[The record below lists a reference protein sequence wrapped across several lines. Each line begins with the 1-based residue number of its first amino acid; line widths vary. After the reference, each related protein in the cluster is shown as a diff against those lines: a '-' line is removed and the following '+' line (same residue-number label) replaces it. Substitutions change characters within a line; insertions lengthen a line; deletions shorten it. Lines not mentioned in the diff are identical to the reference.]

1 MAIFH
6 GARLLL
12 GLHGGF
18 QPCALLIGE
27 PFGFC
32 RAVDEVKQHHDAE
45 QQRRNRLQHE
55 HPLPT
60 GKAEQA
66 VHLQQSGGDG
76 RTQRGGERRGS
87 HKDGGDLRTFR
98 RREPVAEIEDDAGEE
113 TGFRHA
119 KRFKVGLK
127 DERRTLCIGAIDSA
141 ARGLVPALLNLF
153 VPLHP
158 HCDIHIIED
167 KTINLIPKLKS
178 GWLDMIFIREPQSI
192 DASLAVRF
200 ITRESCVL
208 AVPIQHAL
216 ADRER
221 VAVADF
227 QHEAMII
234 PDRRTR
240 PHSHDLTMSL
250 FKLAGFTPHIAQFAE
265 EKQTILSLVAAGLGL
280 AVVPASY
287 RTMNSDSV
295 SYIALDLPEE
305 IKGLPLSIAWQK
317 GNEDR
322 FLREMLRLLHEHQRE
337 LTEKL

>member
-1 MAIFH
+1 MDINQLRCFVSVGKELHFGRAAQKMEMMPASLSRFI
-6 GARLLL
+6 RLLEEDL
-12 GLHGGF
+12 GVRLLNRSTRNVSLTAEG
-18 QPCALLIGE
+18 AL
-27 PFGFC
+27 FF
-32 RAVDEVKQHHDAE
+32 
-45 QQRRNRLQHE
+45 
-55 HPLPT
+55 
-60 GKAEQA
+60 
-66 VHLQQSGGDG
+66 
-76 RTQRGGERRGS
+76 
-87 HKDGGDLRTFR
+87 
-98 RREPVAEIEDDAGEE
+98 DDASKLIDQ
-113 TGFRHA
+113 FDALA

-127 DERRTLCIGAIDSA
+127 DERRTLRIGAIDSA

-158 HCDIHIIED
+158 HSDIHIIED

-208 AVPIQHAL
+208 AVPIQHVL

-295 SYIALDLPEE
+295 SYIALDLPEQ
-305 IKGLPLSIAWQK
+305 IKRLPLSIAWQK

>member
-1 MAIFH
+1 MDINQLRCFVAVGKELHFGRAAQRMEMMPASLSRFIRLLEEDLGVRLLNRSTRNVSLTAEGAIFFDE
-6 GARLLL
+6 ASKLIDQ
-12 GLHGGF
+12 F
-18 QPCALLIGE
+18 DAL
-27 PFGFC
+27 
-32 RAVDEVKQHHDAE
+32 AQ
-45 QQRRNRLQHE
+45 
-55 HPLPT
+55 
-60 GKAEQA
+60 
-66 VHLQQSGGDG
+66 
-76 RTQRGGERRGS
+76 
-87 HKDGGDLRTFR
+87 
-98 RREPVAEIEDDAGEE
+98 
-113 TGFRHA
+113 
-119 KRFKVGLK
+119 RFKVGLK
-127 DERRTLCIGAIDSA
+127 DERRTLRIGAIDSA

-158 HCDIHIIED
+158 HSDIHIIED

-216 ADRER
+216 AQRER
-221 VAVADF
+221 VAVVDF

-250 FKLAGFTPHIAQFAE
+250 FKLAGLTPHIAQFAE
-265 EKQTILSLVAAGLGL
+265 EKQTILSLVSAGLGL

-295 SYIALDLPEE
+295 RYIALDLPEQ

-317 GNEDR
+317 GNEDA
-322 FLREMLRLLHEHQRE
+322 FLLEMLRLLHENECE

>member
-1 MAIFH
+1 VDINQLRCFVAVGKELHFGRAAQKMEMMPASLSRFI
-6 GARLLL
+6 RLLEEDL
-12 GLHGGF
+12 GVRLLNRSTRNVSLTAEG
-18 QPCALLIGE
+18 AL
-27 PFGFC
+27 FF
-32 RAVDEVKQHHDAE
+32 
-45 QQRRNRLQHE
+45 
-55 HPLPT
+55 
-60 GKAEQA
+60 
-66 VHLQQSGGDG
+66 
-76 RTQRGGERRGS
+76 
-87 HKDGGDLRTFR
+87 
-98 RREPVAEIEDDAGEE
+98 DDASKLIDQ
-113 TGFRHA
+113 FDALA

-127 DERRTLCIGAIDSA
+127 DERRTLRIGAIDSA

-158 HCDIHIIED
+158 HSDIHIIED
-167 KTINLIPKLKS
+167 KTINLMPKLKS

-208 AVPIQHAL
+208 AVPIQHVL

-295 SYIALDLPEE
+295 SYIALDLPEQ

-317 GNEDR
+317 GNEDS
-322 FLREMLRLLHEHQRE
+322 FLLDMLRLLREHHGE
-337 LTEKL
+337 LTENL

>member
-1 MAIFH
+1 MDINQLRCFVAVGKELHFGRAAQKMEMMPASLSRFI
-6 GARLLL
+6 RLLEEDL
-12 GLHGGF
+12 GVRLLNRSTRNVSLTAEG
-18 QPCALLIGE
+18 AL
-27 PFGFC
+27 FF
-32 RAVDEVKQHHDAE
+32 
-45 QQRRNRLQHE
+45 
-55 HPLPT
+55 
-60 GKAEQA
+60 
-66 VHLQQSGGDG
+66 
-76 RTQRGGERRGS
+76 
-87 HKDGGDLRTFR
+87 
-98 RREPVAEIEDDAGEE
+98 DDASKLIDQ
-113 TGFRHA
+113 FDALA

-127 DERRTLCIGAIDSA
+127 DERRTLRIGAIDSA

-158 HCDIHIIED
+158 HSDIHIIED
-167 KTINLIPKLKS
+167 KTINLMPKLKS

-192 DASLAVRF
+192 DATLAVRF

-216 ADRER
+216 AQRER

-265 EKQTILSLVAAGLGL
+265 EKQTILSLVSAGLGL

-322 FLREMLRLLHEHQRE
+322 FLLDMLRLLHEHQRE
-337 LTEKL
+337 LTAKL

>member
-1 MAIFH
+1 MDINQLRCFVSVGKELHFGRAAQKMEMMPASLSRFI
-6 GARLLL
+6 RLLEEDL
-12 GLHGGF
+12 GVRLLNRSTRNVSLTAEG
-18 QPCALLIGE
+18 AL
-27 PFGFC
+27 FF
-32 RAVDEVKQHHDAE
+32 
-45 QQRRNRLQHE
+45 
-55 HPLPT
+55 
-60 GKAEQA
+60 
-66 VHLQQSGGDG
+66 
-76 RTQRGGERRGS
+76 
-87 HKDGGDLRTFR
+87 
-98 RREPVAEIEDDAGEE
+98 DDASKLIDQ
-113 TGFRHA
+113 FDALA

-127 DERRTLCIGAIDSA
+127 DERRTLRIGAIDSA

-158 HCDIHIIED
+158 HSDIHIIED

-216 ADRER
+216 AARER

-295 SYIALDLPEE
+295 SYIALDLPEQ

-337 LTEKL
+337 LTDKL

>member
-1 MAIFH
+1 VDINQLRCFVSV
-6 GARLLL
+6 GKE
-12 GLHGGF
+12 LH
-18 QPCALLIGE
+18 
-27 PFGFC
+27 FC
-32 RAVDEVKQHHDAE
+32 RAAQKMEMMPASLSRFIRLLEEDLGVRLLNRSTRNVSLTAE
-45 QQRRNRLQHE
+45 GAL
-55 HPLPT
+55 
-60 GKAEQA
+60 
-66 VHLQQSGGDG
+66 
-76 RTQRGGERRGS
+76 
-87 HKDGGDLRTFR
+87 FF
-98 RREPVAEIEDDAGEE
+98 DDASKLIDQ
-113 TGFRHA
+113 FDALA

-127 DERRTLCIGAIDSA
+127 DERRTLRIGAIDSA

-158 HCDIHIIED
+158 HSDIHIIED

-208 AVPIQHAL
+208 AVPIQHVL

-295 SYIALDLPEE
+295 SYIALDLPEQ
-305 IKGLPLSIAWQK
+305 IKGLPLSIAWQN

>member
-1 MAIFH
+1 VDINQLRCFIAVGKELHFGRAAQKMEMMPASLSRFI
-6 GARLLL
+6 RLLEEDL
-12 GLHGGF
+12 GVRLLNRSTRNVSLTAEG
-18 QPCALLIGE
+18 AL
-27 PFGFC
+27 FF
-32 RAVDEVKQHHDAE
+32 
-45 QQRRNRLQHE
+45 
-55 HPLPT
+55 
-60 GKAEQA
+60 
-66 VHLQQSGGDG
+66 
-76 RTQRGGERRGS
+76 
-87 HKDGGDLRTFR
+87 
-98 RREPVAEIEDDAGEE
+98 DDASKLIDQ
-113 TGFRHA
+113 FDALA

-127 DERRTLCIGAIDSA
+127 DERRTLRIGAIDSA

-158 HCDIHIIED
+158 HSDIHIIED

-216 ADRER
+216 AARER

-295 SYIALDLPEE
+295 SYIALDLPEQ

-317 GNEDR
+317 GNEDS
-322 FLREMLRLLHEHQRE
+322 FLLDMLRLLREHHGE
-337 LTEKL
+337 LTENL

>member
-1 MAIFH
+1 MDINQLRCFVSVGKELHFGRAAQKMEMMPASLSRFI
-6 GARLLL
+6 RLLEEDL
-12 GLHGGF
+12 GVRLLNRSTRNVSLTAEG
-18 QPCALLIGE
+18 AL
-27 PFGFC
+27 FF
-32 RAVDEVKQHHDAE
+32 
-45 QQRRNRLQHE
+45 
-55 HPLPT
+55 
-60 GKAEQA
+60 
-66 VHLQQSGGDG
+66 
-76 RTQRGGERRGS
+76 
-87 HKDGGDLRTFR
+87 
-98 RREPVAEIEDDAGEE
+98 DDASKLIDQ
-113 TGFRHA
+113 FDALA

-127 DERRTLCIGAIDSA
+127 DERRTLRIGAIDSA

-158 HCDIHIIED
+158 HSDIHIIED

-295 SYIALDLPEE
+295 SYIALDLPEQ

>member
-1 MAIFH
+1 MDINQLRCFVSVGKELHFGRAAQKMEMMPASLSRFI
-6 GARLLL
+6 RLLEEDL
-12 GLHGGF
+12 GVRLLNRSTRNVSLTAEG
-18 QPCALLIGE
+18 AL
-27 PFGFC
+27 FF
-32 RAVDEVKQHHDAE
+32 
-45 QQRRNRLQHE
+45 
-55 HPLPT
+55 
-60 GKAEQA
+60 
-66 VHLQQSGGDG
+66 
-76 RTQRGGERRGS
+76 
-87 HKDGGDLRTFR
+87 
-98 RREPVAEIEDDAGEE
+98 DDASKLIDQ
-113 TGFRHA
+113 FDALA

-127 DERRTLCIGAIDSA
+127 DERRTLRIGAIDSA

-158 HCDIHIIED
+158 HSDIHIIED

-208 AVPIQHAL
+208 AVPIQHVL

-250 FKLAGFTPHIAQFAE
+250 FKMAGFTPHIAQFAE

-295 SYIALDLPEE
+295 SYIALDLPEQ

-337 LTEKL
+337 LTDKL

>member
-1 MAIFH
+1 MDINQLRCFVAVGKELHFGRAAQKMEMMPASLSRFI
-6 GARLLL
+6 RLLEEDL
-12 GLHGGF
+12 GVRLLNRSTRNVSLTAEG
-18 QPCALLIGE
+18 AL
-27 PFGFC
+27 FF
-32 RAVDEVKQHHDAE
+32 
-45 QQRRNRLQHE
+45 
-55 HPLPT
+55 
-60 GKAEQA
+60 
-66 VHLQQSGGDG
+66 
-76 RTQRGGERRGS
+76 
-87 HKDGGDLRTFR
+87 
-98 RREPVAEIEDDAGEE
+98 DDASKLIDQ
-113 TGFRHA
+113 FDALA

-127 DERRTLCIGAIDSA
+127 DERRTLRIGAIDSA

-158 HCDIHIIED
+158 HSDIHIIED

-208 AVPIQHAL
+208 AVPIQHVL
-216 ADRER
+216 AQRER

-265 EKQTILSLVAAGLGL
+265 EKQTILSLVSAGLGL

-317 GNEDR
+317 GNEDS
-322 FLREMLRLLHEHQRE
+322 FLLDMLGLLHEHQRE
-337 LTEKL
+337 LTAKL

>member
-1 MAIFH
+1 MDINQLRCFVSVGKELHFGRAAQKMEMMPASLSRFI
-6 GARLLL
+6 RLLEEDL
-12 GLHGGF
+12 GVRLLNRSTRNVSLTAEG
-18 QPCALLIGE
+18 AL
-27 PFGFC
+27 FF
-32 RAVDEVKQHHDAE
+32 
-45 QQRRNRLQHE
+45 
-55 HPLPT
+55 
-60 GKAEQA
+60 
-66 VHLQQSGGDG
+66 
-76 RTQRGGERRGS
+76 
-87 HKDGGDLRTFR
+87 
-98 RREPVAEIEDDAGEE
+98 DDASKLIDQ
-113 TGFRHA
+113 FDALA

-127 DERRTLCIGAIDSA
+127 DERRTLRIGAIDSA

-158 HCDIHIIED
+158 HSDIHIIED

-208 AVPIQHAL
+208 AVPIQHVL

-295 SYIALDLPEE
+295 SYIALDLPEQ

-337 LTEKL
+337 LTDKL

>member
-1 MAIFH
+1 MDINQLRCFVAVGKELHFGRAAQRMEMMPASLSRFIRLLEEDLGVRLLNRSTRNVSLTAEGAIFFYE
-6 GARLLL
+6 ASKLIDQ
-12 GLHGGF
+12 F
-18 QPCALLIGE
+18 DAL
-27 PFGFC
+27 
-32 RAVDEVKQHHDAE
+32 AQ
-45 QQRRNRLQHE
+45 
-55 HPLPT
+55 
-60 GKAEQA
+60 
-66 VHLQQSGGDG
+66 
-76 RTQRGGERRGS
+76 
-87 HKDGGDLRTFR
+87 
-98 RREPVAEIEDDAGEE
+98 
-113 TGFRHA
+113 
-119 KRFKVGLK
+119 RFKVGLK
-127 DERRTLCIGAIDSA
+127 DERRTLRIGAIDSA

-158 HCDIHIIED
+158 HSDIHIIED

-216 ADRER
+216 AQREQ

-227 QHEAMII
+227 QQEAMII
-234 PDRRTR
+234 PDRRMR
-240 PHSHDLTMSL
+240 PHSHDLTMNL
-250 FKLAGFTPHIAQFAE
+250 FKLAGLTPHIAQFAE
-265 EKQTILSLVAAGLGL
+265 EKQTILSLVSAGLGL

-295 SYIALDLPEE
+295 RYIALDLPEQ

-317 GNEDR
+317 GNEDG
-322 FLREMLRLLHEHQRE
+322 FLLEMLRLLHENECE

>member
-1 MAIFH
+1 MDINQLRCFVSV
-6 GARLLL
+6 GKE
-12 GLHGGF
+12 LH
-18 QPCALLIGE
+18 
-27 PFGFC
+27 FC
-32 RAVDEVKQHHDAE
+32 RAAQKMEMMPASLSRFIRLLEEDLGVRLLNRSTRNVSLTAE
-45 QQRRNRLQHE
+45 GAL
-55 HPLPT
+55 
-60 GKAEQA
+60 
-66 VHLQQSGGDG
+66 
-76 RTQRGGERRGS
+76 
-87 HKDGGDLRTFR
+87 FF
-98 RREPVAEIEDDAGEE
+98 DDASKLIDQ
-113 TGFRHA
+113 FDALA

-127 DERRTLCIGAIDSA
+127 DERRTLRIGAIDSA

-158 HCDIHIIED
+158 HSDIHIIED

-208 AVPIQHAL
+208 AVPIQHVL

-295 SYIALDLPEE
+295 SYIALDLPEQ
-305 IKGLPLSIAWQK
+305 IKGLPLSIAWQN

-337 LTEKL
+337 LTDKL

>member
-1 MAIFH
+1 MDINQLRCFVAVGKELHFGRAAQKMEMMPASLSRFI
-6 GARLLL
+6 RLLEEDL
-12 GLHGGF
+12 GVRLLNRSTRNVSLTAEG
-18 QPCALLIGE
+18 AL
-27 PFGFC
+27 FF
-32 RAVDEVKQHHDAE
+32 
-45 QQRRNRLQHE
+45 
-55 HPLPT
+55 
-60 GKAEQA
+60 
-66 VHLQQSGGDG
+66 
-76 RTQRGGERRGS
+76 
-87 HKDGGDLRTFR
+87 
-98 RREPVAEIEDDAGEE
+98 DDASKLIDQ
-113 TGFRHA
+113 FDALA

-127 DERRTLCIGAIDSA
+127 DERRTLRIGAIDSA

-158 HCDIHIIED
+158 HSDIHIIED

-192 DASLAVRF
+192 DATLAVRF

-216 ADRER
+216 AQRER

-265 EKQTILSLVAAGLGL
+265 EKQTILSLVSAGLGL

-317 GNEDR
+317 GNEDS
-322 FLREMLRLLHEHQRE
+322 FLLDMLGLLHEHQRE
-337 LTEKL
+337 LTAKL

>member
-1 MAIFH
+1 MDINQLRCFIAVGKELHFGRAAQKMEMMPASLSRFI
-6 GARLLL
+6 RLLEEDL
-12 GLHGGF
+12 GVRLLNRSTRNVSLTAEG
-18 QPCALLIGE
+18 AL
-27 PFGFC
+27 FF
-32 RAVDEVKQHHDAE
+32 
-45 QQRRNRLQHE
+45 
-55 HPLPT
+55 
-60 GKAEQA
+60 
-66 VHLQQSGGDG
+66 
-76 RTQRGGERRGS
+76 
-87 HKDGGDLRTFR
+87 
-98 RREPVAEIEDDAGEE
+98 DDASKLIDQ
-113 TGFRHA
+113 FDALA

-127 DERRTLCIGAIDSA
+127 DERRTLRIGAIDSA

-158 HCDIHIIED
+158 HSDIHIIED

-208 AVPIQHAL
+208 AVPIQHVL

-295 SYIALDLPEE
+295 SYIALDLPEQ

-317 GNEDR
+317 GNEDS
-322 FLREMLRLLHEHQRE
+322 FLLDMLRLLREHHGE
-337 LTEKL
+337 LTENL

>member
-1 MAIFH
+1 MRCFVAVGKELHFGRAAQKMEMMPASLSRFI
-6 GARLLL
+6 RLLEEDL
-12 GLHGGF
+12 GVRLLNRSTRNVSLTAEG
-18 QPCALLIGE
+18 AL
-27 PFGFC
+27 FF
-32 RAVDEVKQHHDAE
+32 
-45 QQRRNRLQHE
+45 
-55 HPLPT
+55 
-60 GKAEQA
+60 
-66 VHLQQSGGDG
+66 
-76 RTQRGGERRGS
+76 
-87 HKDGGDLRTFR
+87 
-98 RREPVAEIEDDAGEE
+98 DDASKLIDQ
-113 TGFRHA
+113 FDALA

-127 DERRTLCIGAIDSA
+127 DERRTLRIGAIDSA

-158 HCDIHIIED
+158 HSDIHIIED

-208 AVPIQHAL
+208 AVPIQHVL

-227 QHEAMII
+227 QHEAIII

-295 SYIALDLPEE
+295 SYIALDLPEQ

-337 LTEKL
+337 LTDKL

>member
-1 MAIFH
+1 MDINQLRCFIAVGKELHFGRAAQKMEMMPASLSRFI
-6 GARLLL
+6 RLLEEDL
-12 GLHGGF
+12 GVRLLNRSTRNVSLTAEG
-18 QPCALLIGE
+18 AL
-27 PFGFC
+27 FF
-32 RAVDEVKQHHDAE
+32 
-45 QQRRNRLQHE
+45 
-55 HPLPT
+55 
-60 GKAEQA
+60 
-66 VHLQQSGGDG
+66 
-76 RTQRGGERRGS
+76 
-87 HKDGGDLRTFR
+87 
-98 RREPVAEIEDDAGEE
+98 DDASKLIDQ
-113 TGFRHA
+113 FDALA

-127 DERRTLCIGAIDSA
+127 DERRTLRIGAIDSA

-158 HCDIHIIED
+158 HSDIHIIED

-208 AVPIQHAL
+208 AVPIQHVL

-295 SYIALDLPEE
+295 SYIALDLPEQ

>member
-1 MAIFH
+1 MDINQLRCFVSVGKELHFGRAAQKMEMMPASLSRFI
-6 GARLLL
+6 RLLEEDL
-12 GLHGGF
+12 GVRLLNRSTRNVSLTAEG
-18 QPCALLIGE
+18 AL
-27 PFGFC
+27 FF
-32 RAVDEVKQHHDAE
+32 
-45 QQRRNRLQHE
+45 
-55 HPLPT
+55 
-60 GKAEQA
+60 
-66 VHLQQSGGDG
+66 
-76 RTQRGGERRGS
+76 
-87 HKDGGDLRTFR
+87 
-98 RREPVAEIEDDAGEE
+98 DDASKLIDQ
-113 TGFRHA
+113 FDALA

-127 DERRTLCIGAIDSA
+127 DERRTLRIGAIDSA

-158 HCDIHIIED
+158 HRDIHIIED

-216 ADRER
+216 AARER

-295 SYIALDLPEE
+295 SYIALDLPEQ

-337 LTEKL
+337 LTDKL

>member
-1 MAIFH
+1 MDINQLRCFVAVGKELHFGRAAQKMEMMPASLSRFI
-6 GARLLL
+6 RLLEEDL
-12 GLHGGF
+12 GVRLLNRSTRNVSLTAEG
-18 QPCALLIGE
+18 AL
-27 PFGFC
+27 FF
-32 RAVDEVKQHHDAE
+32 
-45 QQRRNRLQHE
+45 
-55 HPLPT
+55 
-60 GKAEQA
+60 
-66 VHLQQSGGDG
+66 
-76 RTQRGGERRGS
+76 
-87 HKDGGDLRTFR
+87 
-98 RREPVAEIEDDAGEE
+98 DDASKLIDQ
-113 TGFRHA
+113 FDALA

-127 DERRTLCIGAIDSA
+127 DERRKLRIGAIDSA

-158 HCDIHIIED
+158 HSDIHIIED

-208 AVPIQHAL
+208 AVPIQHEL
-216 ADRER
+216 AQRER

-250 FKLAGFTPHIAQFAE
+250 FKQAGFTPHIAQFAE
-265 EKQTILSLVAAGLGL
+265 EKQTILSLVSAGLGL

-295 SYIALDLPEE
+295 SYIALELPEE

-317 GNEDR
+317 GNEDS
-322 FLREMLRLLHEHQRE
+322 FLLDMLRLLQEHQRE
-337 LTEKL
+337 LTAKL

>member
-1 MAIFH
+1 MRCFVAVGKELHFGRAAQKMEMMPASLSRFI
-6 GARLLL
+6 RLLEEDL
-12 GLHGGF
+12 GVRLLNRSTRNVSLTAEG
-18 QPCALLIGE
+18 AL
-27 PFGFC
+27 FF
-32 RAVDEVKQHHDAE
+32 
-45 QQRRNRLQHE
+45 
-55 HPLPT
+55 
-60 GKAEQA
+60 
-66 VHLQQSGGDG
+66 
-76 RTQRGGERRGS
+76 
-87 HKDGGDLRTFR
+87 
-98 RREPVAEIEDDAGEE
+98 DDASKLIDQ
-113 TGFRHA
+113 FDALA

-127 DERRTLCIGAIDSA
+127 DERRTLRIGAIDSA

-158 HCDIHIIED
+158 HSDIHIIED
-167 KTINLIPKLKS
+167 KTINLMPKLKS

-192 DASLAVRF
+192 DATLAVRF

-216 ADRER
+216 AQRER

-265 EKQTILSLVAAGLGL
+265 EKQTILSLVSAGLGL

-322 FLREMLRLLHEHQRE
+322 FLLDMLRLLHEHQRE
-337 LTEKL
+337 LTAKL

>member
-1 MAIFH
+1 MDINQLRCFVAVGKELHFGRAAQRMEMMPASLSRFIRLLEEDL
-6 GARLLL
+6 GARLLNRSTRNVSL
-12 GLHGGF
+12 TAEGAIFFDEASKLIDQF
-18 QPCALLIGE
+18 DAL
-27 PFGFC
+27 
-32 RAVDEVKQHHDAE
+32 AQ
-45 QQRRNRLQHE
+45 
-55 HPLPT
+55 
-60 GKAEQA
+60 
-66 VHLQQSGGDG
+66 
-76 RTQRGGERRGS
+76 
-87 HKDGGDLRTFR
+87 
-98 RREPVAEIEDDAGEE
+98 
-113 TGFRHA
+113 
-119 KRFKVGLK
+119 RFKVGSK
-127 DERRTLCIGAIDSA
+127 DERRTLRIGAIDSA

-158 HCDIHIIED
+158 HSDIHIIED

-216 ADRER
+216 AQHER

-240 PHSHDLTMSL
+240 PHSHDLTMNL
-250 FKLAGFTPHIAQFAE
+250 FKLAGLTPHIAQFAE
-265 EKQTILSLVAAGLGL
+265 EKQTILSLVSAGLGL

-295 SYIALDLPEE
+295 RYIALDLPEQ

-317 GNEDR
+317 GNEDA
-322 FLREMLRLLHEHQRE
+322 FLLEMLRLLHENECE

>member
-1 MAIFH
+1 MDINQLRCFVAVGKELHFGRAAQKMEMMPASLSRFI
-6 GARLLL
+6 RLLEEDL
-12 GLHGGF
+12 GVRLLNRSTRNVSLTAEG
-18 QPCALLIGE
+18 AL
-27 PFGFC
+27 FF
-32 RAVDEVKQHHDAE
+32 
-45 QQRRNRLQHE
+45 
-55 HPLPT
+55 
-60 GKAEQA
+60 
-66 VHLQQSGGDG
+66 
-76 RTQRGGERRGS
+76 
-87 HKDGGDLRTFR
+87 
-98 RREPVAEIEDDAGEE
+98 DDASKLIDQ
-113 TGFRHA
+113 FDALA

-127 DERRTLCIGAIDSA
+127 DERRTLRIGAIDSA

-158 HCDIHIIED
+158 HSDIHIIED

-208 AVPIQHAL
+208 AVPIQHVL
-216 ADRER
+216 AQRER

-265 EKQTILSLVAAGLGL
+265 EKQTILSLVSAGLGL

-322 FLREMLRLLHEHQRE
+322 FLLDMLGLLQEHQRE

>member
-1 MAIFH
+1 MDINQLRCFVAVGKELHFGRAAQKMEMMPASLSRFI
-6 GARLLL
+6 RLLEEDL
-12 GLHGGF
+12 GVRLLNRSTRNVSLTAEG
-18 QPCALLIGE
+18 AL
-27 PFGFC
+27 FF
-32 RAVDEVKQHHDAE
+32 
-45 QQRRNRLQHE
+45 
-55 HPLPT
+55 
-60 GKAEQA
+60 
-66 VHLQQSGGDG
+66 
-76 RTQRGGERRGS
+76 
-87 HKDGGDLRTFR
+87 
-98 RREPVAEIEDDAGEE
+98 DDASKLIDQ
-113 TGFRHA
+113 FDVLA

-127 DERRTLCIGAIDSA
+127 DERRTLRIGAIDSA

-158 HCDIHIIED
+158 HSDIHIIED

-208 AVPIQHAL
+208 AVPIQHVL
-216 ADRER
+216 AQRAR

-250 FKLAGFTPHIAQFAE
+250 FKQAGFTPHIAQFAE
-265 EKQTILSLVAAGLGL
+265 EKQTILSLVSAGLGL

-305 IKGLPLSIAWQK
+305 IKGLPLSIAWRK
-317 GNEDR
+317 GNEDS
-322 FLREMLRLLHEHQRE
+322 FLLDMLGLLHEHQRE
-337 LTEKL
+337 LTAKL